1 MDKKGS
7 NIKNNC
13 FTLRGKRFSRTETRV
28 RFVLYLLH
36 NKILKLDIKNQHV
49 QSLSWLKQTYNVH
62 HLYQM
67 KETTK

>member
-36 NKILKLDIKNQHV
+36 NKILKLDIKK
-49 QSLSWLKQTYNVH
+49 SACPESKLAQTNI
-62 HLYQM
+62 
-67 KETTK
+67 